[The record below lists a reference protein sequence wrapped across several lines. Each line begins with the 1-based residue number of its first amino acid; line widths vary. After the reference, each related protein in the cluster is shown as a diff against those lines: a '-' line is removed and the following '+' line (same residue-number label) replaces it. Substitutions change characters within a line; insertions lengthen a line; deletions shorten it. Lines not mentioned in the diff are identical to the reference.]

1 MKHDPQDV
9 QCTNL
14 GQSQVLELRRW
25 LGNVALFFAEGKA
38 VPEGSLWW
46 GRLPHRADGFPCQS
60 THQTGCLYF
69 RIAFG
74 PREKLRNNGWQKEQS
89 QLRAKT
95 PARPPVCVCVCL
107 RVCAF
112 VRLRVCV

>member
-38 VPEGSLWW
+38 VPEGSRGEGCRTALMAFPANRPTKQ
-46 GRLPHRADGFPCQS
+46 GVCISVLPLDH
-60 THQTGCLYF
+60 
-69 RIAFG
+69 
-74 PREKLRNNGWQKEQS
+74 
-89 QLRAKT
+89 
-95 PARPPVCVCVCL
+95 
-107 RVCAF
+107 
-112 VRLRVCV
+112 VRS